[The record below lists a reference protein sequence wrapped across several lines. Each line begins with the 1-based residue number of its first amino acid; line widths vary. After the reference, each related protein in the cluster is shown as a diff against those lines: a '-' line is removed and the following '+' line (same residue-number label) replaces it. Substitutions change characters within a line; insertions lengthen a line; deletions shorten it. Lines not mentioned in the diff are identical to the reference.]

1 MPKKIILHARHAL
14 ILLLLAVFSLTA
26 NSQTKVNGKVTG
38 PDSRPVFGA
47 TVSVKSTNVATSTAQ
62 DGTFSLTLPTGKT
75 ILVVSYIGYEVD
87 EINTSNM
94 PNLTNIEI
102 KMRLQTN
109 SLNEVV
115 VTGYTAQRKKDIT
128 GAVSVVNVADMKQT
142 PVGTGEEAL
151 QGRASGITIISSGQP
166 GGASDIRIRGITS
179 FGNNSP
185 LIIVDGVRG
194 ELHNIN
200 VNDIESIQVLKDA
213 SAAIYGVAGSNG
225 VIIITTKK
233 GKTGRARVSYDSYYG
248 VTTRGPGFDMA
259 STQEEANAIW
269 LQQRNSGVANPSS
282 KQYGNGTNPVIP
294 DFITPFGVSGTG
306 PDPSTYDINSNQITR
321 ANKIGTDWYKEITRN
336 AQVQSH
342 NVSISAGS
350 DKSSY
355 FFSLGYLDQEGI
367 LKYQFLKRYSV
378 RANTVF
384 NIKNNI
390 RVGENAYIFYK
401 QNPRFGNQSE
411 GSPFTTA
418 YREDAIIPV
427 YDIVG
432 NFAGTKSQDLGNA
445 RNPFADIYRTKDNR
459 GYNWDIAG
467 NVFAEVDFLK
477 HFTARTSFGGV
488 MDNNHNFRFS
498 YVGYENAEGNT
509 GANSF
514 GEGGGYNT
522 SWTYTNTLTY
532 GNTFGKHNV
541 KVLAGT
547 EAVKYYGRFVDAT
560 RSNFF
565 SENPNYWVMNAG
577 TGSQANSGG
586 AYQSTLLSYI
596 GRLEYNYAGKYLVN
610 ASIRRDGSSVFAE
623 GNRYGDFPSFS
634 GAWIISEESF
644 FKNVSF
650 VNSLKLRGSWGKMGS
665 ISNVDGTNPF
675 DLYATRLGKSAYDIA
690 GNNTGP
696 VSGFYKSHIGN
707 ASTSWE
713 RDIVSNVGLD
723 AVILKNK
730 IDFTFDLYKKKIS
743 GLLFEQGGI
752 PTDVIFRADAGL
764 PNVNIGDMQNT
775 GIDFNATYHATV
787 SHDLKLDITGMIT
800 SYKNKIVD
808 LPGLAYRDGAVVRNN
823 RLQRNVEG
831 HPFGAFFGYKVIGLF
846 QSANDVIKSPT
857 QTGAEPGLFKY
868 QDVNGDGKINA
879 DDRTFI
885 GDPNP
890 KFTYGLN
897 ISASYKDFDFSAFF
911 FGSSGNDIFNNT
923 LYFTDFPDF
932 FKGGIRREV
941 ALNSWTPTNTNTK
954 IPKLRTSGSFSS
966 DLSGYANSYFISKGS
981 YLRSKQMQLGYTLPN
996 KLLSKYGVDR
1006 VRIYVQGTNLFT
1018 ITKYDGLDPELE
1030 SQPNSNG
1037 QIVTT
1042 YQYGI
1047 DQGNYPHTP
1056 GYLVGINLNF

>member
-1 MPKKIILHARHAL
+1 MPKKINLHARLAL
-14 ILLLLAVFSLTA
+14 IVLLALFSFTA
-26 NSQTKVNGKVTG
+26 NSQTKVTGKVTG
-38 PDSRPVFGA
+38 PDSKPVFGA
-47 TVSVKSTNVATSTAQ
+47 SVTVKATTIATSTAE
-62 DGTFSLTLPTGKT
+62 DGSFTIAMPAGKRV
-75 ILVVSYIGYEVD
+75 LVVSYVGYEVD
-87 EINTSNM
+87 EVNTTNMSN
-94 PNLTNIEI
+94 LSSVEI
-102 KMRLQTN
+102 KMRLQATT
-109 SLNEVV
+109 LNEVV
-115 VTGYTAQRKKDIT
+115 ITGYTAQRKKDIT
-128 GAVSVVNVADMKQT
+128 GAVSVVNIADMKQT

-151 QGRASGITIISSGQP
+151 QGRASGVTIISSGQP

-200 VNDIESIQVLKDA
+200 VNDIESLQVLKDA

-282 KQYGNGTNPVIP
+282 KQYGSGTNPVIP

-306 PDPSTYDINSNQITR
+306 PDPATYDINSNQITR

-336 AQVQSH
+336 AQVQNH

-367 LKYQFLKRYSV
+367 LKYQFNKRYSV

-427 YDIVG
+427 HDIAG

-459 GYNWDIAG
+459 GYNWDITG

-488 MDNNHNFRFS
+488 MDNNYSYNFN

-509 GANSF
+509 GSNSF
-514 GEGGGYNT
+514 GEGAGYNT

-532 GNTFGKHNV
+532 GNTFGNHNV

-547 EAVKYYGRFVDAT
+547 EAVKSYGRFVGAT
-560 RSNFF
+560 RANFF

-577 TGSQANSGG
+577 TGAQANSGG
-586 AYQSTLLSYI
+586 AYQSTLVSYF
-596 GRLEYNYAGKYLVN
+596 GRVEYAYAGKYLLN
-610 ASIRRDGSSVFAE
+610 ASIRRDGSSIFAVDQ
-623 GNRYGDFPSFS
+623 RWGDFPSVS
-634 GAWIISEESF
+634 GAWVVSEESF

-650 VNSLKLRGSWGKMGS
+650 INSLKLRGSWGKMGS
-665 ISNVDGTNPF
+665 VNNVLSTNPF
-675 DLYATRLGKSAYDIA
+675 DLYATRAGKSAYDLA

-696 VSGFYKSHIGN
+696 LVGFYKSNIGN
-707 ASTSWE
+707 AATSWE
-713 RDIVSNVGLD
+713 RDIVSNVGFD

-730 IDFTFDLYKKKIS
+730 IDLTFDWYKKKIS
-743 GLLFEQGGI
+743 GLLFDQGGI
-752 PTDVIFRADAGL
+752 VTDVIFRADASL
-764 PNVNIGDMQNT
+764 PKVNIGDMQNT
-775 GIDFNATYHATV
+775 GIDLNATYHAKV
-787 SHDLKLDITGMIT
+787 GKDLKLDIGGMFT
-800 SYKNKIVD
+800 TYKNKIVD
-808 LPGLAYRDGAVVRNN
+808 LPGLPYVDGAVVRNN

-846 QSANDVIKSPT
+846 QSADDVTKSPT
-857 QTGAEPGLFKY
+857 QVDAQPGVFKY
-868 QDVNGDGKINA
+868 KDVNGDGKIDIN
-879 DDRTFI
+879 DRTFI

-897 ISASYKDFDFSAFF
+897 IAASYKNFDFSAFF

-954 IPKLRTSGSFSS
+954 IPKLRTTGGFST
-966 DLSGYANSYFISKGS
+966 DNSGYANSYFISKGS
-981 YLRSKQMQLGYTLPN
+981 YLRSKQMQLGYTFPTN
-996 KLLSKYGVDR
+996 LLSKYGVDR
-1006 VRIYVQGTNLFT
+1006 LRIYVQGTNLFT

-1042 YQYGI
+1042 YQFGI